1 MYCWLPSMEGSGR
14 STLLQRS
21 CMVVRLTLLMHV
33 ENQSDGMLNSSYSEQ
48 SMVHLLED
56 TTTVIHPTKKEN
68 KDERPSKA
76 R

>member
-1 MYCWLPSMEGSGR
+1 
-14 STLLQRS
+14 
-21 CMVVRLTLLMHV
+21 MVVRLTLLMHV